1 MRMSN
6 RVVQVY
12 TKPNSVHFSGS
23 AQVDN
28 ENDFVE
34 LKPWAVPCGTKLSTA
49 LGMFFFLCVC
59 VCLHAFGLHR
69 HRTRQTLCFP
79 WILAVI
85 SLDVSSNNV
94 IGSCFGRA
102 TLNPKPCLLQL

>member
-23 AQVDN
+23 AQVHN

-49 LGMFFFLCVC
+49 LRMFFLCVC
-59 VCLHAFGLHR
+59 VCMLSGYTEPGKH
-69 HRTRQTLCFP
+69 CVFP
-79 WILAVI
+79 GFWL
-85 SLDVSSNNV
+85 
-94 IGSCFGRA
+94 
-102 TLNPKPCLLQL
+102 

>member
-23 AQVDN
+23 AQVHN

-49 LGMFFFLCVC
+49 LGMFFFCVC
-59 VCLHAFGLHR
+59 VCVFACFGV
-69 HRTRQTLCFP
+69 TQNPANTVF
-79 WILAVI
+79 
-85 SLDVSSNNV
+85 SLD
-94 IGSCFGRA
+94 FGCDFLRR
-102 TLNPKPCLLQL
+102 LLE